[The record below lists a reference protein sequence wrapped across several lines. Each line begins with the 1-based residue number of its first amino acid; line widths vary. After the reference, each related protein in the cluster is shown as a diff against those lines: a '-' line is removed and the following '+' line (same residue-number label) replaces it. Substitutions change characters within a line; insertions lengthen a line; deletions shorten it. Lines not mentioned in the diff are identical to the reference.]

1 VHDPRAT
8 DTTPLNP
15 PDVEPE
21 AKARELAG
29 DLPREDQDAFVGTAD
44 IADPDRLRHTE
55 ILQGELEA
63 GVNPALGDDE
73 SLEALTTRELRGG
86 ETNDPN
92 VAAEEGDTWVPPTDP
107 PVVPDHADPQGARV
121 AAGFGQT
128 AMDEPYD
135 ADHHG
140 DLLPDEDEVTARVRE
155 ALRADARTSRFADEI
170 GIETEGGTVTLRGI
184 LEDVDD
190 SDMLVEVAGIVTGVV
205 EVIDETE
212 LASG

>member
-1 VHDPRAT
+1 VHDPRAA

-15 PDVEPE
+15 PDTEPE
-21 AKARELAG
+21 DKARELAG
-29 DLPREDQDAFVGTAD
+29 GLPRDEQAAFVGMAD
-44 IADPDRLRHTE
+44 IADPDPLRHTE

-63 GVNPALGDDE
+63 GVNPALGDE

-107 PVVPDHADPQGARV
+107 PVVPDRDDPQGIAV

-128 AMDEPYD
+128 AIDEPYD

-140 DLLPDEDEVTARVRE
+140 DFLPADDEVTARVRE

-170 GIETEGGTVTLRGI
+170 GIETEGGTVILRGI
-184 LEDVDD
+184 IEDVDD
-190 SDMLVEVAGIVTGVV
+190 SDMLLEVVGVVSGVV